1 MVALFTAA
9 TFIAAALVFMV
20 QPMVAKALLPTFGGA
35 PQVWTAALLFFQG
48 ALLLGYGYTH
58 LSLRALG
65 PRKQTRLHAVVMLL
79 PLAVLPI
86 TLRGVP
92 LTEGLAPALA
102 VLVILAL
109 SVGAPY
115 LVVAS
120 TSPLVQRWFSV
131 TGHSHANDP
140 YFLYAAGNLGSVLGL
155 LAYPLII
162 EPNLPVA
169 AQGVLWSI
177 GYVVFVVACMT
188 CALVLRRTP
197 PPTEPIQPA
206 ATAPGTDTALAPS
219 RRRRLRWVVYAF
231 IPSSLLLG
239 VTAHVQT
246 DIAAVPLLW
255 AIPLSLYLV
264 TFVIAFSPR
273 RPIGP
278 TTLAWIL
285 PFLVV
290 LTVLTFLRVLPL
302 PVWAT
307 IGIHEL
313 TFFVAALL
321 AHTLLADDRP
331 DPAYLTEFF
340 LLLAVGGVLGG
351 LFNALIA
358 PVIFDQVV
366 EYPMLLVAVLLL
378 RPRIPKTDPRVE
390 RLALLTDVVTG
401 AAVVLLLL
409 AGLVYLPLQGTN
421 ATGLWAAVVVVLT
434 LVFIRR
440 PIRFALAVGLVL
452 AVVFVSSAGALF
464 ADRTFFGVNRV
475 IEDGE
480 GRHLY
485 LSGATI
491 HGVQRM
497 TPGGGREPLSYYHPT
512 GPAGQLFGHFSD
524 PANGVR
530 DVGIIGLG
538 AGGLAAYN
546 QAGQNYTFYEIDPV
560 VIDIA
565 NDPALFTFLAD
576 APGDVAVVEGDGR
589 LEIAKAPDVSYDVI
603 VLDAFSSDA
612 VPAHLLTREA
622 FDLYLSK
629 LRPGGVL
636 LANVT
641 NTYLDVE
648 SVVVGAARANGLSGY
663 ARGDADLAGVPEGD
677 KEVSAWVVMS
687 RDPDALAFLADD
699 KRWTPLEEL
708 GPGTLW
714 TDDFSDILSV
724 IR

>member
-1 MVALFTAA
+1 VVALFTVAA
-9 TFIAAALVFMV
+9 FIAAALVFMV

-48 ALLLGYGYTH
+48 ALLLGYGYAH
-58 LSLRALG
+58 LSLRGLG
-65 PRKQTRLHAVVMLL
+65 PRKQSAAHAVVMLL
-79 PLAVLPI
+79 PLVVLPI
-86 TLRGVP
+86 TIRGIT

-102 VLVILAL
+102 VLVILTL

-131 TGHSHANDP
+131 TGHPHAHDP

-155 LAYPLII
+155 LAYPLIV

-177 GYVVFVVACMT
+177 GYLVFVAACLA
-188 CALVLRRTP
+188 CAVVLRRTTAAGA
-197 PPTEPIQPA
+197 PTTVPDSAEM
-206 ATAPGTDTALAPS
+206 TAAPS
-219 RRRRLRWVVYAF
+219 PTWLRRLRWVVYAF

-239 VTAHVQT
+239 VTTHVQT

-321 AHTLLADDRP
+321 AHTRLADDRP
-331 DPAYLTEFF
+331 DPAYLTEFY

-358 PVIFDQVV
+358 PVVFDQVI

-378 RPRIPKTDPRVE
+378 RPRIPKADPRSE
-390 RLALLTDVVTG
+390 RLARITDVVTA
-401 AAVVLLLL
+401 AAVVLLLV
-409 AGLVYLPLQGTN
+409 AGLAYLPLDGQN
-421 ATGLWAAVVVVLT
+421 AAGLWAAVVVVGT

-440 PIRFALAVGLVL
+440 PMRFALAIGLVL
-452 AVVFVSSAGALF
+452 AVTFLGSPGTLF

-475 IEDGE
+475 VDDGE

-497 TPGGGREPLSYYHPT
+497 TPKGGREPLSYYHPT
-512 GPAGQLFGHFSD
+512 GPAGELFEHFSD

-530 DVGIIGLG
+530 DIGIIGLG

-546 QAGQNYTFYEIDPV
+546 QAAQDYTFYEIDPV

-565 NDPALFTFLAD
+565 RDPSLFTFLAD
-576 APGDVAVVEGDGR
+576 APGDVGVVEGDGR
-589 LEIAKAPDVSYDVI
+589 LEIAKAPDASYDVI

-648 SVVVGAARANGLSGY
+648 SVVVGAALANGMTGY
-663 ARGDADLAGVPEGD
+663 ARGDGDLAAAPEGD
-677 KEVSAWVVMS
+677 KEVSSWVVAA

-699 KRWTPLEEL
+699 QRWTPIDDL